1 MATLILHPGKEKSVL
16 RRHPWLFSG
25 AVAQLDGRARPGDTV
40 DVVSHEGR
48 PLGRAAWSPASQIR
62 ARIWSFDAAES
73 IDHAFFKR
81 RVAASVAR
89 RNALPELAGQQ
100 GLRLIHAESDGLPGV
115 IADRY
120 GDTVVLQLT
129 TAGADKWRGAIAD
142 SLLKATGCARIYE
155 RSDVEVRKL
164 EGLEA
169 VTGWL
174 RNTPLPPGGGGA
186 GGEGEPLVIVENGI
200 RMAVDIVGGHKT
212 GFYLDQRENRRR
224 VAELARGRR
233 VLNCFCYT
241 AGFSLQ
247 ALAGGAREVVS
258 VDSSGPALATA
269 QRNLALNPQLDAARA
284 IWREADVFAELR
296 SLRAAG
302 ERFDLVILDP
312 PKFANTAAH
321 AERAARA
328 YKDINLL
335 GLQLLAAGGL
345 LMTYSCSGGIGAEL
359 FARILAGAALDAGRS
374 TKMRRASCST
384 CTAPPT
390 IRWTW
395 LSPRATTSRACCCR
409 WIEKL
414 CLRPRRRRYPLRTA
428 PALRRYFF
436 FASS

>member
-1 MATLILHPGKEKSVL
+1 MAILTLHPGKEKSVL

-25 AVAQLDGRARPGDTV
+25 AVAQLEGRARPGDTV

-48 PLGRAAWSPASQIR
+48 PLARAAWSPASQIR
-62 ARIWSFDAAES
+62 ARIWSFAAEET

-89 RNALPELAGQQ
+89 RAALPELAGQQ

-129 TAGADKWRGAIAD
+129 TAGADKWRAAIAD
-142 SLLKATGCARIYE
+142 SLQKATGCARIYE

-164 EGLEA
+164 EGLES

-174 RNTPLPPGGGGA
+174 H
-186 GGEGEPLVIVENGI
+186 GEAADEELVIEENGV
-200 RMAVDIVGGHKT
+200 RMAVDIFGGHKT

-224 VAELARGRR
+224 VADLARGRR

-258 VDSSGPALATA
+258 VDSSGSALATA
-269 QRNLALNPQLDAARA
+269 QRNLALNPQLDESCAL
-284 IWREADVFAELR
+284 WREADVFAELR

-302 ERFDLVILDP
+302 ERYDLVILDP

-328 YKDINLL
+328 YKDINLQAM
-335 GLQLLAAGGL
+335 QLLAPGGL
-345 LMTYSCSGGIGAEL
+345 LMTYSCSGGVSADL
-359 FARILAGAALDAGRS
+359 FQKVIAGAALDAGAS
-374 TKMRRASCST
+374 TKMRARIVQHLHGA
-384 CTAPPT
+384 ADHPVDLAFPEGEY
-390 IRWTW
+390 
-395 LSPRATTSRACCCR
+395 L
-409 WIEKL
+409 KGL
-414 CLRPRRRRYPLRTA
+414 LLQVD
-428 PALRRYFF
+428 
-436 FASS
+436 

>member
-1 MATLILHPGKEKSVL
+1 MATLTLHPGKEKSVL

-62 ARIWSFDAAES
+62 ARMWSFAADET

-89 RNALPELAGQQ
+89 RDALPELAGQQ

-120 GDTVVLQLT
+120 GDTVVVQLT
-129 TAGADKWRGAIAD
+129 TAGADKWRAAIAD
-142 SLLKATGCARIYE
+142 SLQKATGCARIYE
-155 RSDVEVRKL
+155 RSDVEVRSL
-164 EGLEA
+164 EGLES

-174 RNTPLPPGGGGA
+174 HGA
-186 GGEGEPLVIVENGI
+186 APEGDIVIDENGV

-224 VAELARGRR
+224 VAELARDRR

-258 VDSSGPALATA
+258 MDSSGPALATA
-269 QRNLALNPQLDAARA
+269 QRNLALNPQLEPARA

-296 SLRAAG
+296 SQRAAG
-302 ERFDLVILDP
+302 ERYELVILDP

-321 AERAARA
+321 ADRAARA
-328 YKDINLL
+328 YKDINLHAM
-335 GLQLLAAGGL
+335 QLLAPGGF
-345 LMTYSCSGGIGAEL
+345 LMTYSCSGGVGADL
-359 FARILAGAALDAGRS
+359 FQKIIAGAALDAGR
-374 TKMRRASCST
+374 
-384 CTAPPT
+384 TARVVQHLHGAADHPVDLAFPEGEY
-390 IRWTW
+390 
-395 LSPRATTSRACCCR
+395 L
-409 WIEKL
+409 KGL
-414 CLRPRRRRYPLRTA
+414 LLQVD
-428 PALRRYFF
+428 
-436 FASS
+436 